1 VLDRLEFGAA
11 TNSKDA
17 VPLPVRLA
25 VALLKDRDGVID
37 LNVPVSGTI
46 DDLSD
51 ARSNGHRCC
60 RLEHRFSRTGIASK
74 NPAHKSRA

>member
-1 VLDRLEFGAA
+1 VLDRLEFGTA

-17 VPLPVRLA
+17 VPLRPA
-25 VALLKDRDGVID
+25 VALLKDHDGVID
-37 LNVPVSGTI
+37 LNVPVSGSM
-46 DDLSD
+46 DDPSD
-51 ARSNGHRCC
+51 ARSNGQRCC